1 VAAFAFT
8 FSALGGACGTSNT
21 NAGPDAGP
29 GVGPTG
35 GQSSDAGSTGSTGS
49 QSPDAGPTGSQSAD
63 AASGEDSATPAGDGG
78 AAGVSYDPKSCTWI
92 GGAAPATGPSP
103 ANTTALTG
111 DGCAGG
117 ACLNPTCA
125 ALGTPAPLGS
135 FPGIGFDMTY
145 DGPNFS
151 TPTYIPNDVI
161 IPTLDDVTD
170 GPDPVSSPPDGYSNG
185 EWTKTILQFL
195 DANNMHWDFF
205 MNTNNWDGPI
215 TGDPTKDDPD
225 GYNNFVDILAK
236 HYPANH
242 TVHHIHMG
250 YNVAPD
256 PMSGIPQGCDGAL
269 TTVTCDAELSGVE
282 TVIDTISAKGRP
294 HMTRFRPP
302 YGEPYQFNM
311 PGNLADVEPVVAK
324 YAVWVGWNFL
334 TNDATNDPCS
344 CVDEGAGQACSTD
357 TQGYN
362 CTSGAYTQFTTAIG
376 TGPGKGTAWGVV
388 LMHGVLPWTA
398 SVLPKLFGPGG
409 YVAKAGFRV
418 GTVEDAIC
426 WKYGMHSWDIVNK
439 VNKYTGADARGPN

>member
-1 VAAFAFT
+1 MNRTTGLLVVIGAVGL
-8 FSALGGACGTSNT
+8 SALGGGACGTSASKDT
-21 NAGPDAGP
+21 PTSDASTGT
-29 GVGPTG
+29 GSTG
-35 GQSSDAGSTGSTGS
+35 GQSVDAAAGGDSGSGT
-49 QSPDAGPTGSQSAD
+49 D
-63 AASGEDSATPAGDGG
+63 AASGGDAGAT
-78 AAGVSYDPKSCTWI
+78 GVSYDPKSCTWV
-92 GGAAPATGPSP
+92 GGAAPASGRSP
-103 ANTTALTG
+103 ANTTPLTG

-117 ACLNPTCA
+117 ACLNPKCT
-125 ALGTPAPLGS
+125 ALGTPAPLSS
-135 FPGIGFDMTY
+135 FPGIGFDMAY
-145 DGPNFS
+145 DGPTFS
-151 TPTYIPNDVI
+151 TPTYIPKDVI

-170 GPDPVSSPPDGYSNG
+170 GPDPVTTPPDGYSNG

-225 GYNNFVDILAK
+225 GYNNFVDILSK

-256 PMSGIPQGCDGAL
+256 PMSGVPQGCDGAL
-269 TTVTCDAELSGVE
+269 TTVTCDAEMSGVE
-282 TVIDTISAKGRP
+282 AVVSKISAKGRP
-294 HMTRFRPP
+294 HLTRFRPP

-311 PGNLADVEPVVAK
+311 PGNLADVEPAVAK

-334 TNDATNDPCS
+334 TNDATNTPCS

-357 TQGYN
+357 TQGYD

-376 TGPGKGTAWGVV
+376 SGPGKGSSWGVV

-398 SVLPKLFGPGG
+398 SVLPKLFGPDG
-409 YVAKAGFRV
+409 YVSKAGFRV

-439 VNKYTGADARGPN
+439 VNNYTGADARGPN